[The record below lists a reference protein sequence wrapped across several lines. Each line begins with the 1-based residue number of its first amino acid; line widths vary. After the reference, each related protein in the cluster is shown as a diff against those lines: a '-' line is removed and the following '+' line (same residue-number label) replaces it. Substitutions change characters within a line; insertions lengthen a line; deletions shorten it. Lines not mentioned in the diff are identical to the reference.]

1 MKTNQLK
8 SWLCYSIPNNQASR
22 NDLTSLKLKC
32 LIYTLESITSSTPW
46 HYYKDENEMIP
57 YKLICRLSCLQLDS
71 FGKYNC
77 LLQLKVNEG
86 CWSALQESYFWKE
99 YFDQTMCQAEFCHLC
114 KYLLSNRSQTPD
126 ILFLER
132 LPSNKN

>member
-1 MKTNQLK
+1 MGLYGIWDTGILDQDGKVDKVQSMKTNQLK

-86 CWSALQESYFWKE
+86 C
-99 YFDQTMCQAEFCHLC
+99 
-114 KYLLSNRSQTPD
+114 
-126 ILFLER
+126 
-132 LPSNKN
+132 

>member
-1 MKTNQLK
+1 MNIAGMKENGHLKPKAIGSCLEMGLYGIWDTGILDQDGKVDKVQSMKTNQLK

-86 CWSALQESYFWKE
+86 C
-99 YFDQTMCQAEFCHLC
+99 
-114 KYLLSNRSQTPD
+114 
-126 ILFLER
+126 
-132 LPSNKN
+132 